1 MNGKEIVSKL
11 DFILQWIFR
20 LVVLNVAWIFY
31 SVLGLFVAGIFPA
44 TAAMLSVARKWILG
58 EHDIKTFQTFKNAY
72 RQEFATANILGWIL
86 TITGV
91 ILYVNFQLMKN
102 SVIVFSVVTPFA
114 FYLMVFFYMI
124 LLIWA
129 FPMLVHYKAT
139 WRQHLKNAIIVG
151 LSKIHYTLMCGL
163 AIFAILYLSL
173 SYPGIIPFF
182 TISVLGIGVMW
193 VTLRVFTRMDQGVTV
208 KSL

>member
-20 LVVLNVAWIFY
+20 LVVLNVMWIFF
-31 SVLGLFVAGIFPA
+31 SVLGLFVAGIFPS

-58 EHDIKTFQTFKNAY
+58 EHDIKIFQTFKKTY

-86 TITGV
+86 TMTGV
-91 ILYVNFQLMKN
+91 ILYFNFQLMKN
-102 SVIVFSVVTPFA
+102 SVSVFSIVTPFA

-139 WRQHLKNAIIVG
+139 WRQHLKNAIIIG
-151 LSKIHYTLMCGL
+151 LSKLHYTLMCGL
-163 AIFAILYLSL
+163 AIFLVMYLSL
-173 SYPGIIPFF
+173 SYPGVIPFF
-182 TISVLGIGVMW
+182 TISALGIGVMW
-193 VTLRVFTRMDQGVTV
+193 VTLRVFTKMDQGVKV

>member
-58 EHDIKTFQTFKNAY
+58 EHDIKIFQTFKNAY

-102 SVIVFSVVTPFA
+102 SVSVFSVVTPFA
-114 FYLMVFFYMI
+114 FYLIVFFYMI

-139 WRQHLKNAIIVG
+139 WRLHLKNAIIVG

-193 VTLRVFTRMDQGVTV
+193 VTLRVFTKMDQGVTV

>member
-31 SVLGLFVAGIFPA
+31 SVLGLFVAGVFPA

-58 EHDIKTFQTFKNAY
+58 EHDIKIFQTFKNAY

-102 SVIVFSVVTPFA
+102 SVSVFSVVTPFA

-193 VTLRVFTRMDQGVTV
+193 VTLRVFTKMDQGVTV

>member
-58 EHDIKTFQTFKNAY
+58 EHDIKIFQTFKNAY

-102 SVIVFSVVTPFA
+102 SVSVFSVVTPFA

-151 LSKIHYTLMCGL
+151 LSKIHYTIMCGL
-163 AIFAILYLSL
+163 AIFAILFLSL

-193 VTLRVFTRMDQGVTV
+193 VTLRVFTKMDQGVTV

>member
-31 SVLGLFVAGIFPA
+31 SVLGLFVAGVFPA

-58 EHDIKTFQTFKNAY
+58 EHDIKIFQTFKNAY

-102 SVIVFSVVTPFA
+102 SVSVFSVVTPFA

>member
-58 EHDIKTFQTFKNAY
+58 EHDIKIFQTFKNAY

-102 SVIVFSVVTPFA
+102 SVSVFSVVTPFA

-193 VTLRVFTRMDQGVTV
+193 VTLRVFTKMDQGVTV

>member
-20 LVVLNVAWIFY
+20 LVVLNVAWIFF
-31 SVLGLFVAGIFPA
+31 SVLGLFVAGIFPS

-58 EHDIKTFQTFKNAY
+58 EHDIKIFQTFKKIY

-102 SVIVFSVVTPFA
+102 SVSVFSIVTPFA

-163 AIFAILYLSL
+163 AIFLVLYLSL

-193 VTLRVFTRMDQGVTV
+193 VTLRVFTKMDQRVTM
-208 KSL
+208 KST